1 MTDHVKKEVFSWAK
15 SIMLALIIAFICR
28 HYIFLPSIVK
38 GESMEPTFKDN
49 NRIIISKISS
59 IERFDLIVFQAPDSP
74 SQYIKRVIGV
84 PGDRIVM
91 RNNVL
96 FINGKE
102 YKEPYLNN
110 KKNELCAA
118 GVTPDFTLNEIT
130 GHSTVP
136 DGYYFVLGDNRIA
149 SKDSRY
155 FGFISKKAV
164 IGEVKFRFYPFKEI
178 SVPK

>member
-1 MTDHVKKEVFSWAK
+1 MTDDVKKEIFSWAK
-15 SIMLALIIAFICR
+15 SIILALLIAFICR
-28 HYIFLPSIVK
+28 HYFFLPSIVK
-38 GESMEPTFKDN
+38 GESMEPTFQDN

-59 IERFDLIVFQAPDSP
+59 IDRFDLIVFQAPDSS
-74 SQYIKRVIGV
+74 SQYIKRVIGI
-84 PGDRIVM
+84 PGDRVVM

-96 FINGKE
+96 YINGKE
-102 YKEPYLNN
+102 FKEPYLND
-110 KKNELCAA
+110 KKGLCAE

-136 DGYYFVLGDNRIA
+136 EGYYFVLGDNRTA

-155 FGFISKKAV
+155 FGFISQKSV
-164 IGEVKFRFYPFKEI
+164 IGEVKFRFYPLKEI